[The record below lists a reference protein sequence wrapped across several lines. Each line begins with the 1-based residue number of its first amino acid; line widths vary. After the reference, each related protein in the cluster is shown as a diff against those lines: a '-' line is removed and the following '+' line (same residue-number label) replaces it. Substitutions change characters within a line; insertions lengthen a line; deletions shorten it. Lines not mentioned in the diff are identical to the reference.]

1 MLTDVSMSGVI
12 FTYDNE
18 NGSPYYC
25 IEYDDLS
32 GSTDSVTSGIN
43 DKSRT
48 LYILRDQ
55 FNKLKSRRFLKLI
68 KSIQEVE
75 NLTLFSKLD
84 IEFALNK
91 KEKSFHISSK
101 TN

>member
-1 MLTDVSMSGVI
+1 MIKVEL
-12 FTYDNE
+12 
-18 NGSPYYC
+18 
-25 IEYDDLS
+25 
-32 GSTDSVTSGIN
+32 
-43 DKSRT
+43 

-55 FNKLKSRRFLKLI
+55 FNKLKSRRSLKKLI

-91 KEKSFHISSK
+91 KEKGFHISSK
-101 TN
+101 TTDNK

>member
-48 LYILRDQ
+48 FIHFKR
-55 FNKLKSRRFLKLI
+55 
-68 KSIQEVE
+68 SI
-75 NLTLFSKLD
+75 
-84 IEFALNK
+84 
-91 KEKSFHISSK
+91 
-101 TN
+101 